1 MNKDWKNIKIPGLGK
16 NYKVLILNLNLEKF
30 AVKVQYEKIEDNFIK
45 FKTFSKY
52 KPGGVYKIE
61 IYKCHIKNKNF
72 YMLFVCELYKIANSI
87 ISIATN
93 KILNYQIIDGYLIT
107 FSASYKFL
115 ELDNKYILKLLK
127 LLKNPEIEYDENFIV
142 LLKDINGAAENF
154 NMCKINILEMLKNL
168 INITS
173 EGIVQNKKLELV
185 NLKKSKELEN
195 IVNKSDNNVIIKGLN
210 TKYYLDL
217 LVENYKYERDIL
229 NNVKILNNKIQK
241 NIFGALYRR
250 IEYKVNLNELNLEK
264 IFFNLPFQ
272 IDEEF
277 LKNINLNSEFILRID
292 EKIQQFGVA
301 LIDFYGS
308 PVSHIPFNVFLPTEY
323 NLFLV
328 ILNISY
334 IKKIKNTSYFIGK
347 TKREYKDVLQEFINL
362 IK

>member
-1 MNKDWKNIKIPGLGK
+1 
-16 NYKVLILNLNLEKF
+16 
-30 AVKVQYEKIEDNFIK
+30 
-45 FKTFSKY
+45 
-52 KPGGVYKIE
+52 
-61 IYKCHIKNKNF
+61 
-72 YMLFVCELYKIANSI
+72 
-87 ISIATN
+87 
-93 KILNYQIIDGYLIT
+93 
-107 FSASYKFL
+107 
-115 ELDNKYILKLLK
+115 
-127 LLKNPEIEYDENFIV
+127 
-142 LLKDINGAAENF
+142 
-154 NMCKINILEMLKNL
+154 MCKINILEMLKNL